1 MAIGGSSGGAMRI
14 AARMANLVQQARIIH
29 AARLLIERGIRGA
42 RERDRRFD
50 AARNVDAGQ
59 NDPLKD
65 ASESGHRRGAKLP
78 NRLRQAPERE
88 RFAGAGGPQ
97 DRR

>member
-1 MAIGGSSGGAMRI
+1 MTIGRSSGGAMRI
-14 AARMANLVQQARIIH
+14 AARMANLVQEARIIH
-29 AARLLIERGIRGA
+29 AAGLAIERGIGGA
-42 RERDRRFD
+42 RERDGRFD

-65 ASESGHRRGAKLP
+65 ASESGHRRSAELP

-88 RFAGAGGPQ
+88 RFARAGGPQ